1 MEQITKEN
9 MQIKEKEG
17 KSMRT
22 YKTQMEAAKKG
33 IITPEMEVVAKKEY
47 MDPEVLR
54 EKVAKGVI
62 AIPCNVNHKSIS
74 PEGIGE
80 GLRTKI
86 NVNLGISGDCK
97 DYSEEWKK
105 VDVALKFGAEAIM
118 DLSNYGKTN
127 TFRTELIEKSPAMIG
142 TVPMYDAI
150 GYLEKDLLDITAEDF
165 LKVVRAHAEEGV
177 DFMTIHAGL
186 NRETAKHI
194 MRNKR
199 ITNLVS
205 RGGSILFAWMY
216 MHGKENPFY
225 EQYDRLLELLKK
237 YDVTLSLGD
246 GCRSGSGHDSTDAI
260 QISELINLG
269 ELVIRARKAGV
280 QVMVEGPG
288 HMPVSDI
295 RMNVEIAKKL
305 THGAPLYVLG
315 PIVTDVAPGYDHITA
330 AIGGTLSAACGA
342 DFLCYVTPA
351 EHLRLPDLDDVHEGI
366 VASKIAC
373 HAADLAKGVKGA
385 ALWDEK
391 MSWARRKVDFKEMI
405 PLAIDP
411 AKARRYRESSQPED
425 EFTCTMCGSMCP
437 MKTLDEILN
446 NRNPEDDP
454 FKKA

>member
-1 MEQITKEN
+1 M
-9 MQIKEKEG
+9 
-17 KSMRT
+17 
-22 YKTQMEAAKKG
+22 YD
-33 IITPEMEVVAKKEY
+33 V
-47 MDPEVLR
+47 
-54 EKVAKGVI
+54 KGVL
-62 AIPCNVNHKSIS
+62 HK
-74 PEGIGE
+74 
-80 GLRTKI
+80 GL
-86 NVNLGISGDCK
+86 K
-97 DYSEEWKK
+97 DMTA
-105 VDVALKFGAEAIM
+105 D
-118 DLSNYGKTN
+118 DLFSVV
-127 TFRTELIEKSPAMIG
+127 EQHA
-142 TVPMYDAI
+142 
-150 GYLEKDLLDITAEDF
+150 KD
-165 LKVVRAHAEEGV
+165 GV

-315 PIVTDVAPGYDHITA
+315 PIVIDVAPGYDHITA